1 MPRFSAVALV
11 LALCQAPVLAGETSS
26 PPDAKLGFGSPK
38 DGDVVTS
45 PVHVQF
51 VLTGMTVAPAG
62 AQSPNSGHHHL
73 FLDAPLD
80 PKTLNEPIP
89 SDAQHLHFGKGQ
101 TEADVTLPPGPH
113 TLQLVLGD
121 WTHVPHNPPVVS
133 DVIHVIV
140 Q

>member
-1 MPRFSAVALV
+1 MARMAAAFLL
-11 LALCQAPVLAGETSS
+11 LALCGPALAGETASA
-26 PPDAKLGFGSPK
+26 PGAKLAFANLR

-51 VLTGMTVAPAG
+51 LLTGMTVAPAG
-62 AQSPNSGHHHL
+62 TQTPNTGHHHL
-73 FLDAPLD
+73 FIDAPLE
-80 PKTLNEPIP
+80 PKAMDEPIP

-121 WTHVPHNPPVVS
+121 WTHKPHNPPVVS
-133 DVIHVIV
+133 EVIHVTV
-140 Q
+140 K